1 MNTTVLRN
9 VRPMG
14 GPAADLL
21 IRDGRF
27 AAAGPVPADATTID
41 GGGLLLLPGLVE
53 AHTHLDK
60 NLIGMPWYHNEI
72 GPRRSD
78 RIEADR
84 REKRRLGIDPR
95 RQSER
100 QVHQTLALGVTS
112 IRTHVDVDTE
122 IGTANIEGVLATRA
136 ALGDL
141 VDIQIVAFPQS
152 GMLIRPGTLA
162 LMDEALRL
170 GADVVGGI
178 DPGSIERNPCAHL
191 DAVFG
196 LAEKHGKPVDIHLH
210 EPGELGAF
218 CLELIIERTR
228 ALGMQ
233 GRVMASHA
241 YCLGSIDAAAQDAL
255 AAGLAEAG
263 IAVMTAG
270 PAGGAAPSVKKLHA
284 AGVVICGGSDGPRGT
299 WWPYGTGDM
308 LVRANMIGQRNGF
321 SRDADLEL
329 ALETCTTL
337 GARAIGL
344 ADYGLAPGCA
354 ADAVLVACETVA
366 EAVAALP
373 VRGMVIRR
381 GRVVARNGALA

>member
-1 MNTTVLRN
+1 MTTIVLRN

-14 GPAADLL
+14 GPATDLL

-27 AAAGPVPADATTID
+27 IAGTTPPADAATLD
-41 GGGLLLLPGLVE
+41 GGGLLMLPGLVE

-60 NLIGMPWYHNEI
+60 NLIGMKWYHNEI

-84 REKRRLGIDPR
+84 RAKRQLGIDPR

-100 QVHQTLALGVTS
+100 QLRQTLALGVTA
-112 IRTHVDVDTE
+112 IRSHVDVDTE
-122 IGTANIEGVLATRA
+122 IGIANIEGVLATRA
-136 ALGDL
+136 ALGAL

-218 CLELIIERTR
+218 CLELIIERTT
-228 ALGMQ
+228 ALGMR
-233 GRVMASHA
+233 GRVMVSHA
-241 YCLGSIDAAAQDAL
+241 YCLGSIEPTAQAAMATA
-255 AAGLAEAG
+255 LAEAG

-270 PAGGAAPSVKKLHA
+270 PAGGAAPSVRNLRA
-284 AGVVICGGSDGPRGT
+284 AGVVVCGGSDGPRGT

-308 LVRANMIGQRNGF
+308 LLRANMIGQRNGF
-321 SRDADLEL
+321 SRDADLQL

-344 ADYGLAPGCA
+344 EDYGLTPGCF
-354 ADAVLVACETVA
+354 ADAVLVECETVA
-366 EAVAALP
+366 EAVAAPP
-373 VRGMVIRR
+373 VDRMVIRR
-381 GRVVARNGALA
+381 GQVVARNGVLV